1 MKHKIT
7 YRLIG
12 YFSAVLLLFSLIAGL
27 LFWVLFAWHTAEIHE
42 AELKERAVS
51 IADTLSEFSQKG
63 GYRGRGKS
71 GGYGAYLRFI
81 DEIAMSEVWLADEH
95 AQTIQVCQTNSS
107 LSYSDLPAGAEE
119 LISQVFVGNVVSNTE
134 FSPLL
139 DVPSIT
145 VGAPVYDAEG
155 NTTAAVLL
163 HSPIY
168 GISSAQ
174 RDGILILVFCIL
186 TGLFL
191 AFVLSILL
199 ARHFISPLRKIGQ
212 AADRVMKG
220 DYSARTKVRQN
231 DEIGALAGNIDGLFV
246 QLSDVEEERKKLDKM
261 RQDFVSNIS
270 HELRTPVTVIKGSL
284 EVLENGL
291 ITDPE
296 EMQEYFRQMSSD
308 TAHLQRLVNDLLEL
322 SRLQSTNFKIEKS
335 KLNLADILQEAVRSM
350 QRIAGQKHVEIRL
363 ENEAGNVCFF
373 GDYGRLRQ
381 MFMIILDNAVKFA
394 PSGSAVSVKMRYAGK
409 EKLMISISDCGS
421 GILPEEIPYI
431 FDRFYKERSE
441 QNKSGSGLGLP
452 IAKQIAMR
460 HHITI
465 QCESNAR
472 DRTTFSFII
481 LPEELIAD
489 GASADQVQP

>member
-12 YFSAVLLLFSLIAGL
+12 YFSAVLLLFSLIAGV
-27 LFWVLFAWHTAEIHE
+27 LFWVLFARHTAEIHE

-51 IADTLSEFSQKG
+51 IADTLSEFSRRG
-63 GYRGRGKS
+63 GYRGRGRS

-95 AQTIQVCQTNSS
+95 AQTIQICQSNSS
-107 LSYSDLPAGAEE
+107 LSYSELPAGAEE
-119 LISQVFVGNVVSNTE
+119 LISQVFAGNVVSNTE

-139 DVPSIT
+139 DAPSIT
-145 VGAPVYDAEG
+145 VGAPVYDAAG
-155 NTTAAVLL
+155 NITAAVLL
-163 HSPIY
+163 HSPIH
-168 GISSAQ
+168 GLSSAQ

-186 TGLFL
+186 TALFL
-191 AFVLSILL
+191 AIVLSILL

-220 DYSARTKVRQN
+220 DYSARTKVSQN
-231 DEIGALAGNIDGLFV
+231 DEIGVLAGNIDGLFV
-246 QLSDVEEERKKLDKM
+246 QLSNVEDERKKLDKM

-291 ITDPE
+291 ITDPK

-308 TAHLQRLVNDLLEL
+308 TEHLQRLVNDLLEL
-322 SRLQSTNFKIEKS
+322 SRLQSTNFKIEKAE
-335 KLNLADILQEAVRSM
+335 LNLADILKEAVRSM
-350 QRIAGQKHVEIRL
+350 QRISEQKQVAIRL

-394 PSGSAVSVKMRYAGK
+394 PADSEVSVKMRYEGK
-409 EKLMISISDCGS
+409 EKLVISISDRGS

-441 QNKSGSGLGLP
+441 QNKSGSGLGLS
-452 IAKQIAMR
+452 IAKQIAIR

-472 DRTTFSFII
+472 DCTTFSFLIDFSKI
-481 LPEELIAD
+481 LKNT
-489 GASADQVQP
+489 